1 VSERL
6 TADEWR
12 RFQGE
17 NVASPLRRTD
27 ALSQLSDDYSY
38 RVNLLLDEGREDLAR
53 ELAEQYEREGL
64 ALLVTEGAR

>member
-1 VSERL
+1 M
-6 TADEWR
+6 
-12 RFQGE
+12 
-17 NVASPLRRTD
+17 ASPLRRTD

-53 ELAEQYEREGL
+53 ELAKQYERESL